1 MGRTQPVNWKD
12 AGEALGHDELKG
24 CLMPNGAG
32 NFLIRPG
39 WILMWAVTGRCA
51 DVNPPGAYLQYN
63 EVRHVSELLCTQRT
77 GRLNL
82 FFLMSQYIVYDTAQI
97 RTRYLLMVR
106 MN

>member
-1 MGRTQPVNWKD
+1 M
-12 AGEALGHDELKG
+12 
-24 CLMPNGAG
+24 
-32 NFLIRPG
+32 
-39 WILMWAVTGRCA
+39 

-63 EVRHVSELLCTQRT
+63 EVRHVSEFSRT
-77 GRLNL
+77 WRTEQLNL